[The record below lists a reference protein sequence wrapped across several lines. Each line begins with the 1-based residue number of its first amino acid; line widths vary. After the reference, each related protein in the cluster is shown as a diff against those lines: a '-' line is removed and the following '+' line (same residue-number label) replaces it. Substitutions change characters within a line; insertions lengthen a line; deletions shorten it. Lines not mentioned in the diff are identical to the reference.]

1 VLRDGVCYFQEG
13 ASGELVDDHPL
24 TGAFGE
30 ILELERRKNRL
41 RMRYPSW
48 LHGPAERL
56 MQFASEDGTSYF
68 YDFGVGRRLPGSLLT
83 IMQMALAGEV
93 GASGF
98 EVGEPA
104 AKSEGSPLSRSP
116 GLLIGGADGNGGFD
130 KSKLSMSQA
139 DAAAAAVLAVKIAER
154 ADLKEEARMEA
165 MNQGG
170 FSKLIGRQMM
180 DSVVHSNQKE
190 AGLRSSFHE
199 ALHLTYDP
207 LMSSSLVHAP
217 RPLRATLDCALAL
230 GIDIVR
236 EPEYLWLADLARSLP
251 VPIGWGQAKHPST
264 DTTYF
269 WHNELTAT
277 SQWQHPVDEFVKAT
291 VSTLRSPLHPRAMP
305 HLEANLGEKLTKQAL
320 A

>member
-1 VLRDGVCYFQEG
+1 
-13 ASGELVDDHPL
+13 
-24 TGAFGE
+24 
-30 ILELERRKNRL
+30 
-41 RMRYPSW
+41 
-48 LHGPAERL
+48 
-56 MQFASEDGTSYF
+56 MQFASEDGNSYF
-68 YDFGVGRRLPGSLLT
+68 YDFGSGRRLPGSLLT
-83 IMQMALAGEV
+83 IMQMALAGELD
-93 GASGF
+93 ASGF
-98 EVGEPA
+98 EVGESK
-104 AKSEGSPLSRSP
+104 AKSEGSPIRSP
-116 GLLIGGADGNGGFD
+116 GGGDGNGGID
-130 KSKLSMSQA
+130 KSKMSMSQA
-139 DAAAAAVLAVKIAER
+139 DAAAAAVLAVRIAER

-230 GIDIVR
+230 GIDVVR
-236 EPEYLWLADLARSLP
+236 EAEYLWLADLARSLP

-305 HLEANLGEKLTKQAL
+305 HLEANLGEELTKQAL